1 MFGASFEISAF
12 FLSLFSFVYCL
23 TAKRKQYIPPRGLA
37 NRMNSQHFQFLMM
50 LGMNVLS
57 SVASVGGVILLTLEG
72 PGIDVWQY
80 LFHAFYFVFHTT
92 LSLAFGLY
100 IVAVTGTSLKKYKV
114 LHILFYVPYVV
125 AEGFILTNQWS
136 KWCFFIDETG
146 YHRGPLMIVLYVLGA
161 FYVVMGFV
169 FFLKNMKS
177 ITRADS
183 IAVAIFIIVASV
195 GITIQA
201 VRADLAVELFA
212 ESLACLVIMMVL
224 EEKTGHIDQSTGLYN
239 RLAFSEI
246 IKRKMA
252 NKQPFDLA
260 IVKLS
265 SLSAL
270 VKRFDERALDIFLL
284 QFSRFLIDHREGGLI
299 YCYRHGEFLA
309 VFDKKEGDSNA
320 FIQDI
325 VKRLSSPWSI
335 AGVDLAIDAVLAL
348 ASFPHDI
355 HNHDE
360 LEDLM
365 ASYANYQK
373 AKEGP
378 YLIPSAE
385 ILTMVQA
392 RLYEDELRKAIDA
405 KKLRVYFQ
413 PIYSLEQRKT
423 VSAEA
428 LLRIPFAPFH
438 RISPELY
445 IPIAERT
452 GLINEI
458 GLYVFEEVC
467 KYLANGSKQ
476 IAYIELNISPYQFMD
491 SDLINDFE
499 SIRKKYGVPSSKIN
513 LEITENG
520 GVLDK
525 EAVLKALQRFK
536 ALGYTLSLDDFGT
549 GYSNFVRVIRCK
561 FENIKI
567 DKSIL
572 WNIERE
578 ENGLK
583 TLRSL
588 ASFVKMQGAR
598 IVQEGVESKEQLAI
612 AKSCGIDYIQGF
624 YFSEA
629 LPQEKFD
636 DYLARESL

>member
-1 MFGASFEISAF
+1 
-12 FLSLFSFVYCL
+12 
-23 TAKRKQYIPPRGLA
+23 
-37 NRMNSQHFQFLMM
+37 
-50 LGMNVLS
+50 
-57 SVASVGGVILLTLEG
+57 
-72 PGIDVWQY
+72 
-80 LFHAFYFVFHTT
+80 
-92 LSLAFGLY
+92 
-100 IVAVTGTSLKKYKV
+100 
-114 LHILFYVPYVV
+114 
-125 AEGFILTNQWS
+125 
-136 KWCFFIDETG
+136 
-146 YHRGPLMIVLYVLGA
+146 
-161 FYVVMGFV
+161 
-169 FFLKNMKS
+169 
-177 ITRADS
+177 
-183 IAVAIFIIVASV
+183 
-195 GITIQA
+195 
-201 VRADLAVELFA
+201 
-212 ESLACLVIMMVL
+212 
-224 EEKTGHIDQSTGLYN
+224 
-239 RLAFSEI
+239 
-246 IKRKMA
+246 
-252 NKQPFDLA
+252 
-260 IVKLS
+260 
-265 SLSAL
+265 
-270 VKRFDERALDIFLL
+270 
-284 QFSRFLIDHREGGLI
+284 
-299 YCYRHGEFLA
+299 
-309 VFDKKEGDSNA
+309 
-320 FIQDI
+320 
-325 VKRLSSPWSI
+325 
-335 AGVDLAIDAVLAL
+335 
-348 ASFPHDI
+348 
-355 HNHDE
+355 
-360 LEDLM
+360 M

-467 KYLANGSKQ
+467 KYLASGSKQ

-499 SIRKKYGVPSSKIN
+499 SLRKKYGVPSSKID
-513 LEITENG
+513 LEITETG
-520 GVLDK
+520 GILDK
-525 EAVLKALQRFK
+525 EAVLKAVQRFK

-598 IVQEGVESKEQLAI
+598 IVQEGVESKDQLAI

-629 LPQEKFD
+629 LPKEKFD